1 MRRLLFVFMV
11 FSAYLSVIPAHAEG
25 VDCGRGRTG
34 TQFMRD
40 DLASLKKLMRGIV
53 DAIGETPAP
62 YAKENESWSLPS
74 AACGDKDG
82 YLPISVSYNANLT
95 TDALQKKFTDDAQK
109 KLMEAQARG
118 DFQAIGEISQQIQAQ
133 AMQQAMANQNNTPVT
148 VNIYANDSSS
158 QTIDPDSVFRDG
170 VGFIA
175 LKSQAGGAS
184 SGQEQI
190 IFYFDKVGLKDA
202 QKIASFDLGGDL
214 RVADKLAVISTRIE
228 ISGPAS
234 VVETIAKQLNAEAV
248 LKHLTERRI
257 KLSS

>member
-1 MRRLLFVFMV
+1 MRRLLVVLMV
-11 FSAYLSVIPAHAEG
+11 FSFYLSIAPVHAEG
-25 VDCGRGRTG
+25 DDCGSDRTG

-40 DLASLKKLMRGIV
+40 DLASLKKLMRGMV
-53 DAIGETPAP
+53 DAIGEAPAP

-74 AACGDKDG
+74 SVCRDKDG

-95 TDALQKKFTDDAQK
+95 TDALQKKFADDAQK

-118 DFQAIGEISQQIQAQ
+118 DFQAMGQITQEIQTQ

-148 VNIYANDSSS
+148 VNVYANDNSS

-175 LKSQAGGAS
+175 LKSQEGGAS
-184 SGQEQI
+184 SGQERI
-190 IFYFDKVGLKDA
+190 TFYFDKVGLKDA

-214 RVADKLAVISTRIE
+214 RVADKLAIISAKIE
-228 ISGPAS
+228 LSGPAA

-248 LKHLTERRI
+248 LKQ
-257 KLSS
+257 LSEKRTKIRS